1 MTAVIEAMDLRR
13 AGDETISQPLIPF
26 AAVFR
31 LANGDPGVTGASYG
45 PALVSASGTADWA
58 SYVQPGWQ
66 MRKKFNEV
74 RVSDAGDAGLFGRYL
89 ALIGAPT
96 STTPHAE
103 FEEAVALRSGLDTE
117 RDVAVILPP
126 RRVYNVALR
135 ALHMGRAAPLIDPDD
150 FTIESDAG

>member
-1 MTAVIEAMDLRR
+1 MIEAVDSRR

-31 LANGDPGVTGASYG
+31 LANGDPGVTCASYG
-45 PALVSASGTADWA
+45 PALMSASGTADWA

-66 MRKKFNEV
+66 TPKKFNEV
-74 RVSDAGDAGLFGRYL
+74 GVSDAGGAGLFGGYL

-103 FEEAVALRSGLDTE
+103 FEEAVALRSGLDIE
-117 RDVAVILPP
+117 REVAVILPP
-126 RRVYNVALR
+126 KREYTLTLR
-135 ALHMGRAAPLIDPDD
+135 ARFVGRASPLIDPAD
-150 FTIESDAG
+150 FFAEPDAG